1 MYINGVFQV
10 DGEADELSDYATNH
24 IPNSLSIVTDNNC
37 RFIST
42 DIESNLRI
50 KLVPFGDD
58 PPASYTAPT
67 DNPTFMEHEDGS
79 LTFCLLKASNQLVLT
94 IDDKGLQPIDGI
106 YSGTISPPI
115 PNLNFNFNIQWIK
128 PDHSTN
134 GRVWDINTDGGL
146 SISNDGSQWFADIRN
161 DPPRAGSFGLDGTY
175 SLTISA
181 YGNGYEGFDNRE
193 YIVST

>member
-1 MYINGVFQV
+1 MLGKVAGGGSGWNIISCAGATNSIFFPTLVGTWHMYINGVFQV

-94 IDDKGLQPIDGI
+94 I
-106 YSGTISPPI
+106 T
-115 PNLNFNFNIQWIK
+115 
-128 PDHSTN
+128 
-134 GRVWDINTDGGL
+134 
-146 SISNDGSQWFADIRN
+146 AD
-161 DPPRAGSFGLDGTY
+161 
-175 SLTISA
+175 
-181 YGNGYEGFDNRE
+181 
-193 YIVST
+193 